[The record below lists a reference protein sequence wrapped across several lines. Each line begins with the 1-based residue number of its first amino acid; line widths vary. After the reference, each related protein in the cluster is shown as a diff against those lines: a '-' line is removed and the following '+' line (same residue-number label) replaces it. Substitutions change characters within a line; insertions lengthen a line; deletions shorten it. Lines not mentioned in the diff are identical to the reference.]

1 MADVIVWITGASSGI
16 GAALVET
23 LPFDDARVFDVSRSG
38 GTPATEHVRADLADP
53 ASWATVEE
61 HLRAELDSFGGSR
74 AVFVHCAGTLQPMGF
89 AGEVDG
95 EDYRRAVLLNCAA
108 PQALGQSFLAASA
121 ALSCARE
128 LVLISSGAAAS
139 IYEGW
144 SSYCAGK
151 AAVDQWTR
159 VAAAEQRRR
168 SHCRVFA
175 VNPGP
180 VATGMQD
187 LIRAMDE
194 HDFPAV
200 EKFRELHASGRM
212 NGPLEVADAIWRLLD
227 GDVEPGEVVDV
238 REWL

>member
-38 GTPATEHVRADLADP
+38 GTPATEHVPADLADP
-53 ASWATVEE
+53 ASWVAVEQ
-61 HLRAELDSFGGSR
+61 HVRAELASFSGSR
-74 AVFVHCAGTLQPMGF
+74 AVFVHCAGTLQPIGY
-89 AGEVDG
+89 ASEVNAA
-95 EDYRRAVLLNCAA
+95 DYRRAVLLNSAA
-108 PQALGQSFLAASA
+108 PQALGQSFLAAAA
-121 ALSCARE
+121 ALDCARD
-128 LVLISSGAAAS
+128 LVLISSGAATS

-151 AAVDQWTR
+151 AAVDQWAR
-159 VAAAEQRRR
+159 VVAAEQRRR

-180 VATGMQD
+180 VATRMQEE
-187 LIRAMDE
+187 IRGMDE

-212 NGPLEVADAIWRLLD
+212 NRPREVARAIWRLLD
-227 GDVEPGEVVDV
+227 GDVEPDEVVDI
-238 REWL
+238 RTWL

>member
-1 MADVIVWITGASSGI
+1 VADVIVWITGASSGI

-38 GTPATEHVRADLADP
+38 GTRATEHLRADLADP
-53 ASWATVEE
+53 ASWATVQE
-61 HLRAELDSFGGSR
+61 HLRAELAAFAGSR

-89 AGEVDG
+89 AAEVDG
-95 EDYRRAVLLNCAA
+95 DDYRRAVLLNSAA
-108 PQALGQSFLAASA
+108 PQALGQSFLAAA
-121 ALSCARE
+121 GALECARD

-139 IYEGW
+139 VYEGW
-144 SSYCAGK
+144 SGYCAGK
-151 AAVDQWTR
+151 AAVDQWAR

-168 SHCRVFA
+168 SHCRVIA

-187 LIRAMDE
+187 EIRGMDE

-212 NGPLEVADAIWRLLD
+212 NRPLEIAHAIWRLL
-227 GDVEPGEVVDV
+227 GSDVEPDDVVDI
-238 REWL
+238 RQWL